1 MSYNSCNSS
10 LIGGYQNCLY
20 SSAQSV
26 ILGGSNLC
34 LNTEPN
40 LVYVPELKVATA
52 SNDDTLNKVLVWDE
66 ASSLKMKWRNLSV
79 LGINPQST
87 SYTLVQSDEGK
98 VIDLTS
104 GSNENLTI
112 PQDSTVP
119 FPNGTQLVII
129 RSGTG
134 ELGVTGG
141 GVVTV
146 NSAQGYLNLNFQY
159 SAATLI
165 KLSTDNWYVFGDLKA

>member
-1 MSYNSCNSS
+1 MSCNSCNSS

-66 ASSLKMKWRNLSV
+66 SSSLKMKWRNLSV
-79 LGINPQST
+79 LGINTQPT

-98 VIDLTS
+98 VIDITS
-104 GSNENLTI
+104 VSNETLTI
-112 PQDSTVP
+112 PAESSVNFTVGSQ
-119 FPNGTQLVII
+119 FVIV
-129 RSGTG
+129 RSGSG
-134 ELGVTGG
+134 ELAVSPDIGVTI
-141 GVVTV
+141 
-146 NSAQGYLNLNFQY
+146 NSAQGNLSLNYQY

-165 KLSTDNWYVFGDLKA
+165 KTGSDIWYLFGDLKV